1 MVDRSLTSPAL
12 GVKLTIQA
20 NRGSRSSVVVPVAV
34 NWASE
39 RGKGPSETPGPKVR
53 SRETEGALAE
63 TAEDCLRLRSPPM
76 RRTDDRVLHKA
87 VPLKPA
93 GLGRRKHTLQRD
105 SPFRLKPLSA
115 SRGRWVRPVT
125 VKPPSVLAP
134 PGRAPVSKTRLTEE
148 IPSRLRPVQATL
160 RA

>member
-39 RGKGPSETPGPKVR
+39 RGKGPSETPGPEVR

-63 TAEDCLRLRSPPM
+63 TAEDCLRLRRPPM
-76 RRTDDRVLHKA
+76 RRSDRVLHKA

-105 SPFRLKPLSA
+105 SPIQAQALSA

-125 VKPPSVLAP
+125 VKPPSVS
-134 PGRAPVSKTRLTEE
+134 R
-148 IPSRLRPVQATL
+148 PSGSRSGFQNSPY
-160 RA
+160 